1 MLPIPTMST
10 ETLASCAE
18 ARQSGAPKM
27 IDANRDRFIMH
38 QIIPAPLARTL
49 NIGYRVNPP
58 LGLSIEERRN
68 DARASSAA
76 RSRVRS
82 TWNLYSITAN

>member
-10 ETLASCAE
+10 ETVASCAE
-18 ARQSGAPKM
+18 ARQTGAPKM

-49 NIGYRVNPP
+49 KHRLSRKFTDRVVY
-58 LGLSIEERRN
+58 IEECRN
-68 DARASSAA
+68 DARKLRGTIEGS
-76 RSRVRS
+76 V
-82 TWNLYSITAN
+82 NVDLYSITTN